1 MTKSVLF
8 GAVTLAL
15 TITAASAED
24 VESAN
29 YMMPGC
35 RAFAMEMEYAP
46 AGVCAGR
53 IYGMLFM
60 ASVIGVTLQSASP
73 SDASSPL
80 RNLSTV
86 PPHRSVLVHHDVD
99 RARLIEKRL
108 IVVLYHWLASNSLVP
123 NR

>member
-8 GAVTLAL
+8 GAVALAL

-29 YMMPGC
+29 YMMPGY

-46 AGVCAGR
+46 AGLCAGR

-60 ASVIGVTLQSASP
+60 ASVIGGTLQSASP

-80 RNLSTV
+80 RKPFDGATPSV
-86 PPHRSVLVHHDVD
+86 GPGPSRRRS
-99 RARLIEKRL
+99 RA
-108 IVVLYHWLASNSLVP
+108 AD
-123 NR
+123 